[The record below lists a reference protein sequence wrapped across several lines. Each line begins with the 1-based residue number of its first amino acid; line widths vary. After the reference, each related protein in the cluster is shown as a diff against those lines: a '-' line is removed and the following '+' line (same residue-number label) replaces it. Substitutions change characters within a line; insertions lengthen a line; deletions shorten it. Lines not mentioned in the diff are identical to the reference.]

1 MSFDMIGWYI
11 RHGTFNIWMLMSH
24 LYDLFVHLHYFFFQ
38 IFRFQMLL
46 SHVIYTK
53 GKMAVVIRFQVSYSQ
68 VSYNFSFSCFK
79 ASITNRPWECPRPLQ
94 TRRPKPKDTWT
105 QASNQRTQ
113 EHPRRPSGT
122 TSRASPTRGILP
134 KCRRHTLPRA
144 LRTMPTFGPIPS
156 DSTLRGKVTWAPSG
170 RSRVVPPVS
179 RRGWVRFSFVFFRPL
194 ACVRVGE
201 RDS

>member
-68 VSYNFSFSCFK
+68 DWFFFLLLQGFDNKPPLGVLETASDPKTK
-79 ASITNRPWECPRPLQ
+79 AKGHVNPGFEPTNP
-94 TRRPKPKDTWT
+94 
-105 QASNQRTQ
+105 
-113 EHPRRPSGT
+113 
-122 TSRASPTRGILP
+122 RASPSTFGNHVEGI
-134 KCRRHTLPRA
+134 TNPRYSPEVPSSYPPEGPANDAHLRADTQRLHAPGEGHMGA
-144 LRTMPTFGPIPS
+144 LRKVPS
-156 DSTLRGKVTWAPSG
+156 SPSSLAQRVSPFFFCFFSPLGLCARRGKG
-170 RSRVVPPVS
+170 
-179 RRGWVRFSFVFFRPL
+179 
-194 ACVRVGE
+194 
-201 RDS
+201 